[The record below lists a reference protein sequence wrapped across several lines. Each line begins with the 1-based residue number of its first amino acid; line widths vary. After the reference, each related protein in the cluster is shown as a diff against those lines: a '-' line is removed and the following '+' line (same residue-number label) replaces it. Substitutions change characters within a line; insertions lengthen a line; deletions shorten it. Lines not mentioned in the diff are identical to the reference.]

1 MIRGILAVIVGF
13 IVMVV
18 WVIGTTLA
26 GMATLTDLVLDEST
40 REASLTWCL
49 IQIGL
54 GLVGGVIGGFL
65 AAAIGAGP
73 KKTPVKVLAGL
84 VLLLGLGQAAWVMYG
99 PEAEPEPSTEVLFNE
114 PVAEDPEGL
123 LAKVR
128 AQMEAAMEYEQP
140 TWYPFALPVV
150 GLVGVLLGGKLK
162 RKGAF

>member
-84 VLLLGLGQAAWVMYG
+84 VLVLGMGQAAMMTFG
-99 PEAEPEPSTEVLFNE
+99 LMPQPEPSSEVLFNE
-114 PVAEDPEGL
+114 PAGESSPEWL
-123 LAKVR
+123 DKLKAIS
-128 AQMEAAMEYEQP
+128 EAEQP
-140 TWYPFALPVV
+140 TWFSFTIPVV

-162 RKGAF
+162 RKGPAF